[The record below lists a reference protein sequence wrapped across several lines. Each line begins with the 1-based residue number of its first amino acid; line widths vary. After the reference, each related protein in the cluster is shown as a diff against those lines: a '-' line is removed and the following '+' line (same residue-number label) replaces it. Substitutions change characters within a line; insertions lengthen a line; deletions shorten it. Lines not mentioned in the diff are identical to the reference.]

1 MEDVSGQGQ
10 ILCESNW
17 KVCFG
22 IFSSEM
28 PSMKE
33 YILNLKALDVCLAL
47 HEEEFQRVLQL
58 AGELAAEDH
67 LSSKIRRRISNAEIE
82 ALKVVLIQFRN

>member
-1 MEDVSGQGQ
+1 
-10 ILCESNW
+10 
-17 KVCFG
+17 
-22 IFSSEM
+22 
-28 PSMKE
+28 MKE

-58 AGELAAEDH
+58 VGEIAAEDH

-82 ALKVVLIQFRN
+82 ALKVILIQFRSSVDSKRL

>member
-1 MEDVSGQGQ
+1 
-10 ILCESNW
+10 
-17 KVCFG
+17 
-22 IFSSEM
+22 
-28 PSMKE
+28 MKE

-58 AGELAAEDH
+58 VGEIATEDH
-67 LSSKIRRRISNAEIE
+67 LSNKIRRRISNAEIE

>member
-1 MEDVSGQGQ
+1 
-10 ILCESNW
+10 
-17 KVCFG
+17 
-22 IFSSEM
+22 
-28 PSMKE
+28 MKE

-58 AGELAAEDH
+58 VGEIATEDH